1 MLFSGWQTFWQ
12 TLEREN
18 CQWYSMEGDATHW
31 WSINC
36 WAEAFA
42 RWHLFQWYLLQWHLL
57 QWLVFQ
63 WYLFQWYH
71 SLPLPLYTWGNKLL
85 NLFHSSGSKGQLA
98 MCSGLQQWAMSKVHR
113 AMGNDQLPMGK
124 KSLFCTGS
132 IFIVQSGHG
141 GRCVQSK
148 ESWRY
153 LRECCEGFHF
163 SEVCHGP
170 WAYTYIFVHGKIET
184 QNQTF

>member
-1 MLFSGWQTFWQ
+1 
-12 TLEREN
+12 
-18 CQWYSMEGDATHW
+18 MEEDATHW
-31 WSINC
+31 RSINC
-36 WAEAFA
+36 GAEAFA
-42 RWHLFQWYLLQWHLL
+42 RWHR
-57 QWLVFQ
+57 
-63 WYLFQWYH
+63 
-71 SLPLPLYTWGNKLL
+71 SLPVASLPVASLSSTWGNKLL
-85 NLFHSSGSKGQLA
+85 NLFHSGSKGQLA
-98 MCSGLQQWAMSKVHR
+98 MCSGLQQWAMGKVHW

-170 WAYTYIFVHGKIET
+170 WAYTSYLS
-184 QNQTF
+184 QTLSMEKLKRTNFSG